1 MADNPGV
8 KGVLIHKLE
17 VERFDKESLALKVS
31 LVVKVGM
38 SAIQSC
44 HYKCNLYQIEN
55 IPSLFYY
62 LVSFVL

>member
-38 SAIQSC
+38 SAIHVITSATC
-44 HYKCNLYQIEN
+44 TKLKI
-55 IPSLFYY
+55 SLVYFIIW
-62 LVSFVL
+62 